1 MTLQAVWHRHNGGVC
16 IREEDYAYLR
26 AYEKSEALF
35 CAKKLFFNGGIF
47 MKFNF
52 NGTVVAVSK
61 ADKVTFFAN
70 NSILHT
76 IAKINVK
83 PFSADIKTCRELF
96 ELLTVLSGAPDDA
109 PGTFVVQNAVYGDK
123 YAIQVVDDAVLIGIG
138 TK

>member
-1 MTLQAVWHRHNGGVC
+1 
-16 IREEDYAYLR
+16 
-26 AYEKSEALF
+26 
-35 CAKKLFFNGGIF
+35 